1 MTLLEQSYA
10 EKRNFIRMRV
20 DTIVSFV
27 KTGRTDRHEGRCR
40 NLSGAG
46 MLLESDKKLLL
57 GDRLIVTVPADGP
70 NFSPLDAA
78 AEVVRVEAI
87 PELHKFRYGLVIR
100 NIDTRSS
107 I

>member
-27 KTGRTDRHEGRCR
+27 RGGKPARYEGRCR

-46 MLLESDKKLLL
+46 MLLESDKKLAL
-57 GDRLIVTVPADGP
+57 GDRLTVTVPADGP
-70 NFSPLDAA
+70 NFTPLDAL
-78 AEVVRVEAI
+78 AEVVRVESI

-100 NIDTRSS
+100 NIDSKA
-107 I
+107 

>member
-20 DTIVSFV
+20 DTIVSFIRAG
-27 KTGRTDRHEGRCR
+27 KSERHEGRCR

-46 MLLESDKKLLL
+46 MLLESDKKLTL
-57 GDRLIVTVPADGP
+57 GERLIVTVPAEGP
-70 NFSPLDAA
+70 NFTPLDAS
-78 AEVVRVEAI
+78 AEVVRVEPI

-100 NIDTRSS
+100 NIDSRT
-107 I
+107 